1 MLYTDEA
8 NKYYQEINR
17 LTLSEYK
24 QRADILEGKAEEN
37 LQTALPYME
46 TALMLEPKNPDVLRS
61 LRVYYDRLGMNA
73 KKVETESKMKVLGI
87 NF

>member
-1 MLYTDEA
+1 M
-8 NKYYQEINR
+8 KPINTIKK
-17 LTLSEYK
+17 LIGSHSEYK

-73 KKVETESKMKVLGI
+73 KKR
-87 NF
+87 

>member
-61 LRVYYDRLGMNA
+61 
-73 KKVETESKMKVLGI
+73 
-87 NF
+87 